1 MLLYCYPCSIILI
14 KPWGLQCFPLCFAT
28 VTTSSGDTSFFPY
41 CLHTKPW
48 GLLCFP
54 LYFATGNISS
64 GNTSFLSYCLH
75 PKPWGLCN
83 WDYLF
88 WKHKILLLLSTQQT
102 LGCVDFAIGT
112 ISSGNTSFFSY
123 CLHTKPWGLL
133 CFPCFATGIISS
145 GNTSFFSYCLH
156 TKPWGLLWFPL

>member
-28 VTTSSGDTSFFPY
+28 VTTSSGNTSFFPY

-88 WKHKILLLLSTQQT
+88 WKHKLLLLLFTHQNRGSGMLTLQLGLSLLETQ
-102 LGCVDFAIGT
+102 D
-112 ISSGNTSFFSY
+112 SSLIVYTTN
-123 CLHTKPWGLL
+123 PWV
-133 CFPCFATGIISS
+133 C
-145 GNTSFFSYCLH
+145 
-156 TKPWGLLWFPL
+156 